1 MAGSPLFQPRV
12 LAEALELLATT
23 PDARPISGGATLVAM
38 INAGLVAPA
47 ALVSL
52 TRIEELCGI
61 KVLEDG
67 GIVIGAATKH
77 SAIAADNRLTGIAR
91 VVSHAASQIAG
102 TAVRNMGT
110 IGGALSHA
118 DPGLDF
124 PPALCAVDALVEVA
138 AKDRRRKVPI
148 REFFIDWFTT
158 ALENGEIVVG
168 VEIPKPRP
176 GTGLY
181 LKHARVSGDF
191 AIASVAV
198 SLAAD
203 GQVRVAIG
211 GCGPTPITSADADEI
226 LSSEKS
232 LAAVGR
238 AGEILTAL
246 SNPLDDVRGSAA
258 YRKLL
263 IPRMLRRAL
272 ERRCGVETLR

>member
-1 MAGSPLFQPRV
+1 MAGSPLFRPRL
-12 LAEALELLATT
+12 LAEALELLAET

-38 INAGLVAPA
+38 INAGLVAPP

-52 TRIEELCGI
+52 TRIEELRGVNI
-61 KVLEDG
+61 LENGD
-67 GIVIGAATKH
+67 IFIGAAVKH
-77 SAIAADNRLTGIAR
+77 NAIATDGRLTGTAG

-118 DPGLDF
+118 DPGQDF
-124 PPALCAVDALVEVA
+124 PPALCAVDAVVEVA
-138 AKDRRRKVPI
+138 SKDRRRKVPV

-158 ALENGEIVVG
+158 ALEPGEIVVG
-168 VEIPKPRP
+168 VKIPKPVP
-176 GTGLY
+176 GVGLY

-191 AIASVAV
+191 AIASVALSV
-198 SLAAD
+198 AAD

-211 GCGPTPITSADADEI
+211 GCGPKPITSGDADAI

-232 LAAVGR
+232 RVAIGR
-238 AGEILTAL
+238 AGDILTAL

-258 YRKLL
+258 YRRLL
-263 IPRMLRRAL
+263 IPRMLQRAI
-272 ERRCGVETLR
+272 EDAAASKH

>member
-1 MAGSPLFQPRV
+1 MAGSPLFRPRL
-12 LAEALELLATT
+12 LAEALELLAET

-38 INAGLVAPA
+38 INAGLVAPP

-52 TRIEELCGI
+52 TRIEELRGVNI
-61 KVLEDG
+61 LENGD
-67 GIVIGAATKH
+67 IFIGAAVKH
-77 SAIAADNRLTGIAR
+77 NAIATDGRLTGTAG

-102 TAVRNMGT
+102 TTVRNMGT

-124 PPALCAVDALVEVA
+124 PPALCAVDAIVEVA
-138 AKDRRRKVPI
+138 SKDRRRKVPV

-158 ALENGEIVVG
+158 ALEPGEIVVG
-168 VEIPKPRP
+168 VKIPKPVP
-176 GTGLY
+176 GVGLY

-191 AIASVAV
+191 AIASVALSV
-198 SLAAD
+198 AAD

-211 GCGPTPITSADADEI
+211 GCGPKPITSGDADAI

-232 LAAVGR
+232 RVAIGR
-238 AGEILTAL
+238 AGDILTAL

-258 YRKLL
+258 YRRLL
-263 IPRMLRRAL
+263 IPRMLQRAI
-272 ERRCGVETLR
+272 EDAAASKH